1 MALSVS
7 FYTKPFRDLIESI
20 KDIVPAVVF
29 SFAEDGLDMQSMDVN
44 KVALVEFFIPSE
56 SFSSYN
62 YPDEEDFKQ
71 VNADDTESVS
81 FGLDLKSV
89 SKILKCVK
97 ADSECEFIYQLNGD
111 IVSMEFSNAS
121 ESFCFDL
128 KLMDLDS
135 SRLPIPERENNVSM
149 TFPSDL
155 YQSFTKDIATLSTDI
170 VINVGEFNKVDDDD
184 DEDDDESEDES
195 EDNDQVALKFEFNSD
210 LGNGSWTVQFM
221 NGIELHSFTEGVSQ
235 RFSIHYLQNFA
246 KAVMN
251 AGRADISLKS
261 GEPIEIVCPL
271 TKFSQCS
278 ILPAEENEEIYPDG
292 YIKFFLAPKVEEN

>member
-20 KDIVPAVVF
+20 KDVVPTVVF

-44 KVALVEFFIPSE
+44 KVALVEFFIPSD
-56 SFSSYN
+56 SFTRYD
-62 YPDEEDFKQ
+62 YPDEEDFDEI
-71 VNADDTESVS
+71 NADEDDRESVS
-81 FGLDLKSV
+81 FALDLKSL

-97 ADSECEFIYQLNGD
+97 ADSECEFIYELNGD
-111 IVSMEFSNAS
+111 IVSMEFSNNS

-128 KLMDLDS
+128 KLMDMES

-155 YQSFTKDIATLSTDI
+155 YQSFTKDIATLATDI
-170 VINVGEFNKVDDDD
+170 VINVGEFNASDDN
-184 DEDDDESEDES
+184 DDESADGRA
-195 EDNDQVALKFEFNSD
+195 ALKFEFNSD

-221 NGIELHSFTEGVSQ
+221 NGIELHSFNEEVSQ
-235 RFSIHYLQNFA
+235 RFSMHYLQNFA
-246 KAVMN
+246 KAVLN
-251 AGRADISLKS
+251 AGRADIALKS

-271 TKFSQCS
+271 PKFSQCS
-278 ILPAEENEEIYPDG
+278 ILPSEDNDEDVYPNG
-292 YIKFFLAPKVEEN
+292 YIKFFLAPRVEEN

>member
-1 MALSVS
+1 MALSVC

-20 KDIVPAVVF
+20 KDIVPTVVF

-56 SFSSYN
+56 SFSSYL
-62 YPDEEDFKQ
+62 YPDDEDFED

-81 FGLDLKSV
+81 FALDLKSV

-97 ADSECEFIYQLNGD
+97 ADSECEFIYELNGD
-111 IVSMEFSNAS
+111 VVSMEFSNAS

-155 YQSFTKDIATLSTDI
+155 YQSFTKDIATLATDI
-170 VINVGEFNKVDDDD
+170 MINVGEFDKINNDNDNS
-184 DEDDDESEDES
+184 DESADERA
-195 EDNDQVALKFEFNSD
+195 ALKFEFNSD

-221 NGIELHSFTEGVSQ
+221 NGIELHSFNEEVSQ

-246 KAVMN
+246 KAVLN
-251 AGRADISLKS
+251 AGRADIALKS

-271 TKFSQCS
+271 PKFSQCS
-278 ILPAEENEEIYPDG
+278 ILPAEDNDEEIYPNG